1 MRDNNHRCLDSI
13 SRVVGEQPV
22 LGTQPPTQG
31 LLMSIKRVRKIVG
44 NKLIRKN
51 TDDEMFA
58 KGVVLFYLS
67 EGPISYTTIHCSTT
81 VNTLLT
87 PNVASSLLALGHRGG
102 G

>member
-1 MRDNNHRCLDSI
+1 MFRLHLQ
-13 SRVVGEQPV
+13 SRWRAARVGHPAPSP
-22 LGTQPPTQG
+22 GTSNEYLEG
-31 LLMSIKRVRKIVG
+31 EKIVG

-51 TDDEMFA
+51 TDNEMFA
-58 KGVVLFYLS
+58 EGVVLFYLS